1 MKTIVLLSD
10 AKNPVS
16 GRAQLSRLE
25 AQAIGLAASLDEAPQ
40 GLHVGPG
47 EEGVTAGLGHG
58 LTGLDVV
65 AAPDGEDPLP
75 ALSAFLNDALAGDAP
90 PALILCGRRGEGGLE
105 TGLVPY
111 LLAEALGLPILAD
124 AVAVRP
130 GDAPGTL
137 VVDQAMAKGARR
149 RITVR
154 LPVIVTVHPLSPPPP
169 PFAFA
174 RMRRGEIRR
183 HAAAASEMPITAAD
197 PTGSSPAAEA
207 AAGERPHRARPKLMR
222 TAGTASGGANLHVGP
237 EPEEAARLILAY
249 LEDNGI
255 RRYVRA

>member
-1 MKTIVLLSD
+1 MKTVVLLSD
-10 AKNPVS
+10 ARNPVS

-25 AQAIGLAASLDEAPQ
+25 AQAIGLAAELDESPQ

-47 EEGVTAGLGHG
+47 EEGVSAGLGHG
-58 LTGLDVV
+58 LCGLDVIE
-65 AAPDGEDPLP
+65 APEGEDPLP
-75 ALSAFLNDALAGDAP
+75 ALAAFLATSLKSDEP
-90 PALILCGRRGEGGLE
+90 PALVLCGRRGEGGLD

-124 AVAVRP
+124 AVALRP
-130 GDAPGTL
+130 GEASDTL

-149 RITVR
+149 RVTIR
-154 LPVIVTVHPLSPPPP
+154 LPAIVTVHPLAPPPL
-169 PFAFA
+169 PFAFG

-183 HAAAASEMPITAAD
+183 HAADVSEVPVD
-197 PTGSSPAAEA
+197 VD
-207 AAGERPHRARPKLMR
+207 AGERPHRARPKLMR

-237 EPEEAARLILAY
+237 DPEEAARLILAY

-255 RRYVRA
+255 RRYGQG

>member
-10 AKNPVS
+10 ARNPVS

-25 AQAIGLAASLDEAPQ
+25 AQAIGLAADLDETPQ

-47 EEGVTAGLGHG
+47 EEGVAAGLGHG
-58 LTGLDVV
+58 LRGLDVV
-65 AAPDGEDPLP
+65 EAPEGEDPLP
-75 ALSAFLNDALAGDAP
+75 ALAAFLNDALSGDAP
-90 PALILCGRRGEGGLE
+90 PALVLCGRRGEGGLE

-130 GDAPGTL
+130 GESPDTL

-149 RITVR
+149 RITAR
-154 LPVIVTVHPLSPPPP
+154 LPAIVTVHPLAPPPQ
-169 PFAFA
+169 PFAFG
-174 RMRRGEIRR
+174 RMRRGDIRR
-183 HAAAASEMPITAAD
+183 HAAAVCEVPVD
-197 PTGSSPAAEA
+197 VG
-207 AAGERPHRARPKLMR
+207 AGERPHRARPKLMR

-249 LEDNGI
+249 LEENGI
-255 RRYVRA
+255 RGYGRE

>member
-10 AKNPVS
+10 ARNPVS
-16 GRAQLSRLE
+16 GRPHLSRLE
-25 AQAIGLAASLDEAPQ
+25 AQAIALAAELDEAPR

-47 EEGVTAGLGHG
+47 DEGVAAGLGHG
-58 LTGLDVV
+58 LCGLDVV
-65 AAPDGEDPLP
+65 AMPEGEDPLP
-75 ALSAFLNDALAGDAP
+75 ALAAFLKDGLDGDAP
-90 PALILCGRRGEGGLE
+90 PALILCGRRGEGGLD

-124 AVAVRP
+124 AVAIRP
-130 GDAPGTL
+130 GEAPGTL

-154 LPVIVTVHPLSPPPP
+154 LPVVVTVHPLSPPPP
-169 PFAFA
+169 PFAFG

-183 HAAAASEMPITAAD
+183 HAAVVSGVPVD
-197 PTGSSPAAEA
+197 VD
-207 AAGERPHRARPKLMR
+207 AGERPHRARPKLMR

-255 RRYVRA
+255 RGYGRG

>member
-1 MKTIVLLSD
+1 MKTIVLLSE

-16 GRAQLSRLE
+16 GRQQPSRLE
-25 AQAIGLAASLDEAPQ
+25 AQAIGLAAGLDEAPQ
-40 GLHVGPG
+40 GLHAGSS
-47 EEGVTAGLGHG
+47 EEGVAAGLGHG
-58 LTGLDVV
+58 LGGLDVV
-65 AAPDGEDPLP
+65 ETPAGDDPLP
-75 ALSAFLNDALAGDAP
+75 ALSAFLRRAFAGDAP

-111 LLAEALGLPILAD
+111 LLAEMLGLPILAD
-124 AVAVRP
+124 AVAIRP
-130 GDAPGTL
+130 GEAPETL

-154 LPVIVTVHPLSPPPP
+154 LPAIVTVHPLAPPPL
-169 PFAFA
+169 PFAFG
-174 RMRRGEIRR
+174 RMRRGEVRR
-183 HAAAASEMPITAAD
+183 HPAPAAD
-197 PTGSSPAAEA
+197 APAAGTL
-207 AAGERPHRARPKLMR
+207 AGERPHRARPKLMR

-255 RRYVRA
+255 RRYGPA